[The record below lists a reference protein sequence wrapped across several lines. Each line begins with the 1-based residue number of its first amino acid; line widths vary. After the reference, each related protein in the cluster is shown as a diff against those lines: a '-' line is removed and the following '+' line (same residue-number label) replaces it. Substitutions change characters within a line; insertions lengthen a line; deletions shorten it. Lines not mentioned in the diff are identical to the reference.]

1 MNAYLNG
8 MFVGLL
14 ILSNIISVKLF
25 HIGDAIVLPA
35 AAIIYIFTYP
45 LVDVT
50 VEVYG
55 KKAGRATV
63 RAGFLTQILALVF
76 IVAAIHLPAAP
87 SFQHQDAFKTI
98 LSGSFRVVLASLISY
113 CVSQNL
119 DVFVFH
125 KLKTRHGRKKLW
137 LRNNASTMFS
147 QLIDTSIF
155 IVIAFYGTVPA
166 GMIGTLILTQYIF
179 KFAASIIM
187 TPVVYL
193 LVGLIRKTRSEN
205 GLQTVPEAV
214 EKGNA

>member
-63 RAGFLTQILALVF
+63 QAGFITQIMAMVF
-76 IVAAIHLPAAP
+76 IIITINIPAAP
-87 SFQHQDAFKTI
+87 AFQNQSAFETI
-98 LSGSFRVVLASLISY
+98 LSGSFRVILASLVSY
-113 CVSQNL
+113 IISQNL
-119 DVFVFH
+119 DVLVFNR
-125 KLKTRHGRKKLW
+125 LKTLHGRKKLW
-137 LRNNASTMFS
+137 LRNNASTMLS
-147 QLIDTSIF
+147 QLIDTTIF
-155 IVIAFYGTVPA
+155 ILIAYYGTVPVQVL
-166 GMIGTLILTQYIF
+166 GTLILTQYIF
-179 KFAASIIM
+179 KFAASVVM

-193 LVGLIRKTRSEN
+193 LVGLIRKNE
-205 GLQTVPEAV
+205 QTGKSQKEQTFA
-214 EKGNA
+214 